1 MTTYPVPAADPNQP
15 ITLTQA
21 GMHRLR
27 GRITEARAAYLAIC
41 ADNEAASQAGDSSVW
56 HDNFAYEENQRQMHR
71 LARRVRDLEEQFGR
85 ARIVSACSAA
95 PDKVQLGARV
105 CLRYL
110 DDEREV
116 TLYIAGFDDGDPK
129 EGRIS
134 YTAPLAMRLMGATV
148 GETRTLTEG
157 GRRREVEV
165 AALLPATGEELP

>member
-1 MTTYPVPAADPNQP
+1 MTHPSPATDPQQP

-27 GRITEARAAYLAIC
+27 GRIAEARAAYLAIC

-71 LARRVRDLEEQFGR
+71 LARRVRDLEDQLGR
-85 ARIVSACSAA
+85 VRVVPACSAV

-105 CLRYL
+105 TLRYI
-110 DDEREV
+110 DEDREA

-134 YTAPLAMRLMGATV
+134 YTAPLAARLMGATL

-165 AALLPATGEELP
+165 VALLPATGEELP